1 MKPIISVISILL
13 SLGAAQA
20 ATIFSTTNI
29 NAASSAGNNYF
40 GFATQLVSP
49 VMSTTTSGVVA
60 TLPETVYLNSLSLDM
75 RSGSGTGTTFKVA
88 VYTFTADGTVGDL
101 VGLSSNANAWADGA
115 TLTFNFNDVELT
127 SSATYQYLF
136 VSENTSW
143 EDLNPT
149 ADTENMAA
157 YRNHAVSAS
166 LSMSNNTVNLPSGT
180 GNRYLGAAWS
190 GRFIVPPS
198 PINFTIISFFKGE
211 EGIPLLP
218 FFGEENKLI
227 PKKIGRRQNGRIRTH
242 NHLVSPPPQ
251 QLFARF
257 SISQPFQHHFSSGS
271 ALRNTAYFC
280 LQSIGIK
287 VGSVLLQFQFVN
299 IILIFHASRALMNI
313 GSHLLVSLI

>member
-1 MKPIISVISILL
+1 MFFKADSQSDSFFSDAYQCIKCILITAMKPIISVIFILL

-49 VMSTTTSGVVA
+49 VMSTTTGGEEA

-75 RSGSGTGTTFKVA
+75 RSSSGTGTTFKVA

-143 EDLNPT
+143 EDLNLT
-149 ADTENMAA
+149 TGTENMAA

-180 GNRYLGAAWS
+180 GTYKNNTLNSWEGRYLPAVNFSTSNEVVPEPATATLGLLGLGA
-190 GRFIVPPS
+190 
-198 PINFTIISFFKGE
+198 
-211 EGIPLLP
+211 LL
-218 FFGEENKLI
+218 F
-227 PKKIGRRQNGRIRTH
+227 RRRR
-242 NHLVSPPPQ
+242 
-251 QLFARF
+251 
-257 SISQPFQHHFSSGS
+257 
-271 ALRNTAYFC
+271 
-280 LQSIGIK
+280 
-287 VGSVLLQFQFVN
+287 
-299 IILIFHASRALMNI
+299 
-313 GSHLLVSLI
+313 